1 MNMFP
6 ESRLAHEYLDGLNG
20 CEIGASPENPFNI
33 QGGAYCNIDIPATD
47 RISHNA
53 YYHNDFAVNIFADG
67 AHLPFKDNCMDYVL
81 SSHVIEHFFDTI
93 GAISEWLR
101 VIRPGGYVFMI
112 IPHKDRIYD
121 INRPVTTVAELLA
134 RHSGKLTR
142 ENYIVRKNPGYE
154 LGTDINAVYA
164 SADFIKI
171 SDEIPD
177 GYMRLECLF
186 RQEFHNVFRPFDY
199 AQVAAVEIIVKTEVG
214 CFRQPVYPVEVEVEK
229 GFPFSCAVF
238 IDNCECWGAYGIADT

>member
-1 MNMFP
+1 MNTFP

-33 QGGAYCNIDIPATD
+33 RGGAYCNIDIPATD

-53 YYHNDFAVNIFADG
+53 YYHNNFAVNIFADG

-81 SSHVIEHFFDTI
+81 SSHVVEHFFDTI

-121 INRPVTTVAELLA
+121 INRPVTTVSELLD

-164 SADFIKI
+164 SPDFIKI

-177 GYMRLECLF
+177 GYMRLDNDPRHHLSVWNYDNMTELCNTMGWKIKHASPTDDKVGNGF
-186 RQEFHNVFRPFDY
+186 T
-199 AQVAAVEIIVKTEVG
+199 IILTK
-214 CFRQPVYPVEVEVEK
+214 
-229 GFPFSCAVF
+229 
-238 IDNCECWGAYGIADT
+238 

>member
-1 MNMFP
+1 MNTFP

-33 QGGAYCNIDIPATD
+33 RGGAYCNIDIPATD

-53 YYHNDFAVNIFADG
+53 YYHNNFAVNIFADG

-81 SSHVIEHFFDTI
+81 SSHVVEHFFDTI

-134 RHSGKLTR
+134 RHSGKLTV
-142 ENYIVRKNPGYE
+142 IRKGNWPKKAA
-154 LGTDINAVYA
+154 LICVLCSSMRFAR
-164 SADFIKI
+164 KI
-171 SDEIPD
+171 SIK
-177 GYMRLECLF
+177 
-186 RQEFHNVFRPFDY
+186 RQELRFFL
-199 AQVAAVEIIVKTEVG
+199 
-214 CFRQPVYPVEVEVEK
+214 
-229 GFPFSCAVF
+229 FP
-238 IDNCECWGAYGIADT
+238 ECWGVGLRICWRAATVRLKIMRNCRKLLCVTLRCLRQRTQS